1 MDGHRGESMQISA
14 PGGTLRWVSAHWV
27 LRKLTAA
34 PCGGGMWWLNTAA
47 TTLNHPPCPAPM
59 HRCARSKHDSAIRKA
74 LRIGP
79 LIAQKSAKCF
89 WNTDHL
95 QLPIAHVGV
104 RHTCESTQAKGP
116 QHLHWW
122 ARESP
127 TRTAGTSCP
136 CGRTGLHLF
145 SFSPLQKTKLL
156 NESKKYYFWSCPAP
170 IKGFGC
176 SVRFSQV

>member
-1 MDGHRGESMQISA
+1 MDSHWEESIQVSA

-27 LRKLTAA
+27 LTKLTAA
-34 PCGGGMWWLNTAA
+34 PCRGGMWWLSTAA
-47 TTLNHPPCPAPM
+47 TTPNHPPCPAPM
-59 HRCARSKHDSAIRKA
+59 HRCTRSKHDSAIRKD
-74 LRIGP
+74 LRIRP

-95 QLPIAHVGV
+95 QLPIARVGV

-127 TRTAGTSCP
+127 TRT
-136 CGRTGLHLF
+136 GRNLF
-145 SFSPLQKTKLL
+145 SFSHLQKTKLL
-156 NESKKYYFWSCPAP
+156 NESKKYSFRSCPAP